1 MKADFDQFCDESYVA
16 ASKSTSPRGEVIGVN
31 VDGSEKHARRPGAFT
46 SMEPTPFEKSDLAQ
60 SAVETEGRQEF
71 FNDRQPFYAIKHQ
84 KPEHL
89 VMIYMKA
96 EGQTN
101 KEIADKMGV
110 TAVCVANVLKQPW
123 ARKQLADIIHKN
135 GGNEVATLFKSAAAE
150 AAEVLIEEMKNVD
163 SRPSDRISAAD
174 KVLDRVFGKA
184 SQPIAHTYTNEDLQ
198 KLPDTELLK
207 LAQGN

>member
-1 MKADFDQFCDESYVA
+1 MAGTQ
-16 ASKSTSPRGEVIGVN
+16 
-31 VDGSEKHARRPGAFT
+31 
-46 SMEPTPFEKSDLAQ
+46 L
-60 SAVETEGRQEF
+60 ETEGRQEF

-101 KEIADKMGV
+101 KEIAEKLEV
-110 TAVCVANVLKQPW
+110 TPVCVANVLKQPW
-123 ARKQLADIIHKN
+123 ARKQLADIIHNN
-135 GGNEVATLFKSAAAE
+135 GGNEVATLFKSAAAD
-150 AAEVLIEEMKNVD
+150 AAQVLIDEMGSAET
-163 SRPSDRISAAD
+163 SRDRISAAD

-184 SQPIAHTYTNEDLQ
+184 SQPLEHKYSNEDLA
-198 KLPDTELLK
+198 KLPDAELLK